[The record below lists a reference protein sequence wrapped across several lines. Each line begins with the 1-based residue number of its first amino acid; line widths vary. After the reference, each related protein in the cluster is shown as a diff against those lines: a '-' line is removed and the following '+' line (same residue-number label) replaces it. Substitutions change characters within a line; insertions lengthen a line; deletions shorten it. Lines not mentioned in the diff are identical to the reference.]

1 MEMEGKTALITGG
14 AQRVG
19 KAITLGLARAGAN
32 VIVNYNRS
40 ADEAEQT
47 IREVEALGVSGLAVQ
62 ADVSDWEQVQRMFE
76 EINRKTNG
84 VDILVNNSSLFLT
97 TPVPTTNLENWHK
110 VTSVLIDGAFYCSNL
125 AAFSM
130 LEKKEGAIVN
140 IVDLSVWE
148 AWPKFSAHAVGKS
161 GLMALTRQF
170 ALDLAPYVRVNAVCP
185 GPVLP
190 PTHYSPEKIKRTAG
204 KTLLHR
210 WGSPED
216 ISKAVNFLIDAD
228 YITGEV
234 IIVDGGQRFGHRQLE
249 EG

>member
-1 MEMEGKTALITGG
+1 MEIRGKTALVTGG

-32 VIVNYNRS
+32 VVVNYNRS
-40 ADEAEQT
+40 ADEAEET
-47 IREVEALGVSGLAVQ
+47 VREAEALGVSGLAVQ
-62 ADVSDWEQVQRMFE
+62 ADVSDWEQVQHMFE
-76 EINRKTNG
+76 VINSKMAG

-97 TPVPTTNLENWHK
+97 TPVPSTQMENWYK
-110 VTSVLIDGAFYCSNL
+110 VTRVLIDGSFYCSNL
-125 AAFSM
+125 AAFNM

-148 AWPKFSAHAVGKS
+148 AWPRFAAHAVGKS
-161 GLMALTRQF
+161 GLMALTRQL
-170 ALDLAPYVRVNAVCP
+170 ALDLAPHVRVNAVAP

-190 PTHYSPEKIKRTAG
+190 PEHYSPEKIKRSAG

-210 WGSPED
+210 WGTPED
-216 ISKAVNFLIDAD
+216 ISKAVNFLAEAD

-234 IIVDGGQRFGHRQLE
+234 IVVDGGQRFGHRQVE

>member
-1 MEMEGKTALITGG
+1 MEIEGKTALITGG

-32 VIVNYNRS
+32 VIVNYNQS

-47 IREVEALGVSGLAVQ
+47 IREAEAMDVAGLAVQ
-62 ADVSDWEQVQRMFE
+62 ADISDWEQVQRMFE
-76 EINRKTNG
+76 EINRKTKG

-97 TPVPTTNLENWHK
+97 TPVPTTDLENWHK
-110 VTSVLIDGAFYCSNL
+110 VTGVLLNGAFYCSNL
-125 AAFSM
+125 AAFNM
-130 LEKKEGAIVN
+130 LEKKAGAIVN
-140 IVDLSVWE
+140 IVDLSLWE
-148 AWPKFSAHAVGKS
+148 AWPRFTAHAVGKS

-170 ALDLAPYVRVNAVCP
+170 AMELAPHVRVNAVCP

-190 PTHYSPEKIKRTAG
+190 PDHYNEERIKRSAN

-210 WGSPED
+210 WGTPED
-216 ISKAVNFLIDAD
+216 ISKAVNFLVDAD
-228 YITGEV
+228 YITGDV

>member
-1 MEMEGKTALITGG
+1 MEIKGKTALVTGG

-19 KAITLGLARAGAN
+19 KGITLGLARAGAN
-32 VIVNYNRS
+32 IVVNYHSS
-40 ADEAEQT
+40 AEEAAQT
-47 IREVEALGVSGLAVQ
+47 VREAEALGVSGLAVQ

-76 EINRKTNG
+76 EVNNKTPG

-97 TPVPTTNLENWHK
+97 TPVPSMDMGNWHK
-110 VTSVLIDGAFYCSNL
+110 VTSVLLDGSFYCTNM
-125 AAFSM
+125 AAFHM
-130 LEKKEGAIVN
+130 LEKKEGAVIN

-148 AWPKFSAHAVGKS
+148 AWPRFSAHAVGKS

-190 PTHYSPEKIKRTAG
+190 PDHYSPEKIKRSAD

-216 ISKAVNFLIDAD
+216 ISKAVNFLVDAD

-234 IIVDGGQRFGHRQLE
+234 IIVDGGQRFGHRQTE

>member
-1 MEMEGKTALITGG
+1 MEIEGKTALITGG

-19 KAITLGLARAGAN
+19 KGITLGLARAGAN
-32 VIVNYNRS
+32 VIINYNHS
-40 ADEAEQT
+40 AEEAEQT
-47 IREVEALGVSGLAVQ
+47 TREAEALDVSAMAVQ
-62 ADVSDWEQVQRMFE
+62 ADVSDWDQVQRMFE

-97 TPVPTTNLENWHK
+97 TPVPTTDMENWHK
-110 VTSVLIDGAFYCSNL
+110 VTSVLLDGAFYCCNL
-125 AAFSM
+125 AALSM
-130 LEKKEGAIVN
+130 MEKKQGAIVN
-140 IVDLSVWE
+140 IVDLSAWE
-148 AWPKFSAHAVGKS
+148 AWPRFSAHSVGKS

-190 PTHYSPEKIKRTAG
+190 PPHYSPEKIQRSAN

-210 WGSPED
+210 WGTPDDVSR
-216 ISKAVNFLIDAD
+216 AVNFLVEAD
-228 YITGEV
+228 YVTADV
-234 IIVDGGQRFGHRQLE
+234 IYVDGGQRFGHRQLE